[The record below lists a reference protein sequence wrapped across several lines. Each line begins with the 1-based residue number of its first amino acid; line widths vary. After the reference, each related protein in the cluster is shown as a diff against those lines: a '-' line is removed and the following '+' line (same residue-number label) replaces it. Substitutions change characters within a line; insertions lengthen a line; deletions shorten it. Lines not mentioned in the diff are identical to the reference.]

1 MGDNLLAINDDID
14 TKTLEQETKSKQ
26 NDNADLY
33 ALLEI
38 LSDTHSSTKQNVD
51 IEEDGRLNR
60 ELLSEIEQIVD
71 LCLNLDANNKTIQ
84 CPSTGNGNKSK
95 PKKSQNKDK
104 QNNKKYKNNG
114 NNDGNGGNGNSQN
127 GDIGDN
133 GGNGN
138 NGDGDNDG
146 NGDDDSDDDG

>member
-51 IEEDGRLNR
+51 IEGDGRLNG

-71 LCLNLDANNKTIQ
+71 LCLNLDANN
-84 CPSTGNGNKSK
+84 
-95 PKKSQNKDK
+95 
-104 QNNKKYKNNG
+104 KNNG

-133 GGNGN
+133 GGG
-138 NGDGDNDG
+138 GG
-146 NGDDDSDDDG
+146 NGG